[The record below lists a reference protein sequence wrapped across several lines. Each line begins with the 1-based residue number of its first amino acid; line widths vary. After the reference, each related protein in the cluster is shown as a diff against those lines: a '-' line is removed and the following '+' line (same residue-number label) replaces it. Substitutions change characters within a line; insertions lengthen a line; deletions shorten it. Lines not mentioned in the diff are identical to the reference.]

1 MARVDAAP
9 RFRFE
14 PRAAALSLA
23 VPAVAVA
30 VGLALGAIVV
40 VASGDD
46 PVTAYAALAAG
57 AVGSGQALAATILRA
72 LPIAVA
78 GLGIAIA
85 LRAGALNLGGEG
97 QMIVGGLASAAAAL
111 ATAALPAP
119 FGLLAA
125 LAAGC
130 LAGAAWALLPAV
142 LETRLEV
149 PILITTLLLN
159 YVAALLAAW
168 IVTYP
173 LRDVTA
179 GAAVAA
185 TPMIPEAARLP
196 IILPGTRLH
205 LGALVVIVLPLVA
218 AWVFA
223 RTVLGYE
230 LRMLG
235 ANRLFAAYGGVDV
248 GRRIVAAMLLSGA
261 VCGLAGTLL
270 VVGVNHRY
278 IDTLITTGGFAW
290 SGFIAA
296 ILALGAP
303 VLTVIAALFLGGLQV
318 GAAGMARTTDVPL
331 QLADVVQA
339 AIILVVA
346 VRPAIRRALARAA
359 RVD

>member
-1 MARVDAAP
+1 MAEARARPVARVDLP
-9 RFRFE
+9 GV
-14 PRAAALSLA
+14 ALSLA
-23 VPAVAVA
+23 VPVTAIAI
-30 VGLALGAIVV
+30 GLALGA
-40 VASGDD
+40 VAVIAAGED
-46 PVTAYAALAAG
+46 PVTAYAALVAG
-57 AVGSGQALAATILRA
+57 AVGSGGNLAATILRA
-72 LPIAVA
+72 VPIAVA
-78 GLGIAIA
+78 GVGIAVA

-97 QMIVGGLASAAAAL
+97 QMIAGGLASAVAAL
-111 ATAALPAP
+111 ATAGAPAP
-119 FGLLAA
+119 FGLVAA

-130 LAGAAWALLPAV
+130 LAGAGWALLPAI

-159 YVAALLAAW
+159 YIAALFAAW
-168 IVTYP
+168 VVTYP
-173 LRDVTA
+173 LRDPTA

-185 TPMIPEAARLP
+185 TAMIPEAARLP
-196 IILPGTRLH
+196 LLVSGTRLH
-205 LGALVVIVLPLVA
+205 VGALVVVVLPLLA
-218 AWVFA
+218 AWAFA

-261 VCGLAGTLL
+261 ICGLAGTML

-296 ILALGAP
+296 ILALSSP
-303 VLTVIAALFLGGLQV
+303 VLTVVAAVFLGGLQV
-318 GAAGMARTTDVPL
+318 GAAGMARNTEVPL
-331 QLADVVQA
+331 QLVDVVQA